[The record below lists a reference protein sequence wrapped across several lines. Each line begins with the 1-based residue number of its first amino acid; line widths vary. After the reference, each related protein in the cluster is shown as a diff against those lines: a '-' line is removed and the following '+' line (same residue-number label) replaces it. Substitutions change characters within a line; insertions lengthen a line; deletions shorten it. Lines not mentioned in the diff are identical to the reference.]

1 MVIIIIII
9 AIVLDSIGWLA
20 MGSVMGRSW
29 GLNIGS
35 YILMTIDLVTDS
47 AGGIPQSLTQIQK
60 CIHRNTNTE
69 KQIQKY
75 KKRNANTKY
84 TPGPG

>member
-1 MVIIIIII
+1 MII
-9 AIVLDSIGWLA
+9 AIVLVSIGWLV

-47 AGGIPQSLTQIQK
+47 AGGIPQSLTQIQIQK
-60 CIHRNTNTE
+60 YIHRNTNTE

-75 KKRNANTKY
+75 KYRNENKKY